1 MTGSTPDP
9 IPFDGSIG
17 GSVDHPM
24 AAEVAERLPALI
36 DRIVALAEINSGSF
50 HPDGV
55 DRCGQRLAE
64 MVDEL
69 APDRIE
75 PIAVP
80 PTPGVDGAGHRLG
93 YEVGSA
99 LRAVKRPDA
108 PFRVCLFGHL
118 DTVFAKDDPFQT
130 VSVDGTVLRGP
141 GVADCKGGLVL
152 AVEALHQLEATELVD
167 QVGWELLVLPDEEVG
182 SIGSKPLLREAAAAA
197 DLGLGFEPA
206 LPSGGVA
213 AARKGSLT
221 VHAVASGLASH
232 VGRAHD
238 QGHSAI
244 LDLAELITEV
254 EAHNARPGVTVNCG
268 RISGGGAL
276 NAVPD
281 RAVGS
286 FNLRVEAE
294 QDQAWIEERFA
305 EAAAVAGRQIELI
318 WASRRPAK
326 VRTAELDRILADVTA
341 AAAELGATIEA
352 ENTGGSC
359 DGNDLAAFGL
369 VNVDSLGI
377 AGGGIHSDGEFADA
391 ASLATRVPV
400 VVEVIR
406 RAAARAH

>member
-1 MTGSTPDP
+1 
-9 IPFDGSIG
+9 
-17 GSVDHPM
+17 
-24 AAEVAERLPALI
+24 
-36 DRIVALAEINSGSF
+36 
-50 HPDGV
+50 
-55 DRCGQRLAE
+55 Q
-64 MVDEL
+64 
-69 APDRIE
+69 
-75 PIAVP
+75 
-80 PTPGVDGAGHRLG
+80 
-93 YEVGSA
+93 EVGSA

-108 PFRVCLFGHL
+108 PFQVCLFGHL

-130 VSVDGTVLRGP
+130 VTVDGSMLRGP

-152 AVEALHQLEATELVD
+152 AVEALRRLEASPLAD
-167 QVGWELLVLPDEEVG
+167 AIGWEFLVLPDEEVG
-182 SIGSKPLLREAAAAA
+182 SIGSKPLLRDAAAAA
-197 DLGLGFEPA
+197 DLGVGFEPA

-221 VHAVASGLASH
+221 VHAVASGVASH

-254 EAHNARPGVTVNCG
+254 EAHNVRPGVTVNCG
-268 RISGGGAL
+268 RIGGGGAL

-286 FNLRVEAE
+286 FNLRIESAD
-294 QDQAWIEERFA
+294 DQEWIEERFA
-305 EAAAVAGRQIELI
+305 EAAAVAGRRIELI

-326 VRTAELDRILADVTA
+326 TRTAELERVLADVAET
-341 AAAELGATIEA
+341 AAELGVTITPED
-352 ENTGGSC
+352 TGGSC
-359 DGNDLAAFGL
+359 DGNDLAAAGL

-391 ASLATRVPV
+391 ASLPTRVPV

-406 RAAARAH
+406 RAAARAS